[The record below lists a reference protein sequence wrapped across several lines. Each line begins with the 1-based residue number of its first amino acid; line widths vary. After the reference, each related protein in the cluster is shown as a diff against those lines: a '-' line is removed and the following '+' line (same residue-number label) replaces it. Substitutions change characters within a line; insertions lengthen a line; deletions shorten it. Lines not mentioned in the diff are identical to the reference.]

1 MPKQYHRV
9 AGKML
14 LRHTIDRFIS
24 LPELSSIQ
32 VIIDPA
38 YQDMYAEA
46 IRGLPTALLRP
57 AVAGSD
63 TRQQSVARGL
73 AAYSASEKNDFVFI
87 HDAARPFITQAD
99 IYQVLSALKIHSAVT
114 LCSAVTDTLVMEN
127 VDLPRDHITAIQ
139 TPQAFKIGDIL
150 SAHQQAGLT
159 SEPFAFTDDT
169 ALIRAMGK
177 PVHQVRGSS
186 RNFKITTSEDLIMAE
201 HLLSAATE
209 TRTGM
214 GFDVHAF
221 DPAPATHIRLGG
233 IDIPHPR
240 KLLGH
245 SDADVVL
252 HALTDAVLGTI
263 SQGDIGTHFL
273 PSDPRWKNADSQ
285 IFLQHALSLLRDHHG
300 TFLHA
305 DITLMCELPKIGPH
319 RTQMQTKI
327 AEIMGV
333 ETSRISIKA
342 TTTEGLGFT
351 GRKEGI
357 AAQAIVTVK
366 INV

>member
-1 MPKQYHRV
+1 
-9 AGKML
+9 ML
-14 LRHTIDRFIS
+14 LRHTLDRFIS
-24 LPELSSIQ
+24 LPELKSIQ

-38 YQDMYAEA
+38 YQDLYAQAVQE
-46 IRGLPTALLRP
+46 LPSSLLRAP
-57 AVAGSD
+57 VAGAA
-63 TRQQSVARGL
+63 TRQHSVARGL
-73 AAYSASEKNDFVFI
+73 SAYAPSEQGDFVLI

-99 IYQVLSALKIHSAVT
+99 IYHVLSALKTHSAVT
-114 LCSAVTDTLVMEN
+114 LCSTVTDTLIMEN
-127 VDLPRDHITAIQ
+127 IDLPRDHILAIQ

-150 SAHQQAGLT
+150 TAHQQAALT
-159 SEPFAFTDDT
+159 PEKAVFTDDT

-177 PVHQVRGSS
+177 PVHPVRGSA
-186 RNFKITTSEDLIMAE
+186 RNIKITTAEDLIMADQ
-201 HLLSAATE
+201 LLSAHTE

-221 DPAPATHIRLGG
+221 DPTPTTHIRLGG
-233 IDIPHPR
+233 IDIPHPQ

-252 HALTDAVLGTI
+252 HALTDAVLGTM
-263 SQGDIGTHFL
+263 SQGDIGTHFP
-273 PSDPRWKNADSQ
+273 PSDPKWKNADSQ
-285 IFLQHALSLLRDHHG
+285 IFLEHALSLLKGHQG

-305 DITLMCELPKIGPH
+305 DITLMCELPKIGPC
-319 RTQMQTKI
+319 RVQMQEKI
-327 AEIMGV
+327 AEMMGV
-333 ETSRISIKA
+333 PTHRISIKA

-366 INV
+366 IHV